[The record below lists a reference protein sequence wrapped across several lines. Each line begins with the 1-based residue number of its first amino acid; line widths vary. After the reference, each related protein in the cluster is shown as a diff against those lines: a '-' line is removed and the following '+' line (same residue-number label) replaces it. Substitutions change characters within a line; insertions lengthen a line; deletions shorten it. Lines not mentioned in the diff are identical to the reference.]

1 MNSIINEQVEYDS
14 TRKSLKHR
22 DTTIILSASTARL
35 LELFIAHKNQQV
47 HREFI
52 IEEVWKKHGMAPSGH
67 SLNKS
72 ISILRKAFSELGA
85 GNPIETLPRQG
96 FLFHASISD
105 ESSSS
110 CEDETVRSVTET
122 VNSSVRPKRK
132 NIILFILLF
141 AFLGSAIFIFSAL
154 NSSSKNFIYI
164 RAIDDCELYT
174 ADDNNADK
182 TKAFLS
188 SDMWRKVNAACHD
201 GKKTIVFYD
210 DNNLSAGNDL
220 RVNLLGICTLE
231 KGGLSVNVKILFI
244 SGAIFL
250 AAITAYFLY
259 RHQEPE
265 TLTCSAKTYLHLEA
279 QTQGVKIEGEVL
291 LVFRISSATEG
302 RVSQVGSLNIQGKN
316 YAVDRNVILN
326 FIGKDRDG
334 YLQTRRVA
342 IVKNKNDNVPDDVT
356 EQLMSRQEIFYY
368 KIIHI
373 AKNVYAI
380 RDLRRTLMVCR
391 AA

>member
-1 MNSIINEQVEYDS
+1 
-14 TRKSLKHR
+14 
-22 DTTIILSASTARL
+22 
-35 LELFIAHKNQQV
+35 
-47 HREFI
+47 
-52 IEEVWKKHGMAPSGH
+52 MAPSGH

-110 CEDETVRSVTET
+110 SEDETVRSVTET

-141 AFLGSAIFIFSAL
+141 AFLGSAIFIFLAL

-231 KGGLSVNVKILFI
+231 KGGVV
-244 SGAIFL
+244 
-250 AAITAYFLY
+250 
-259 RHQEPE
+259 RECE
-265 TLTCSAKTYLHLEA
+265 
-279 QTQGVKIEGEVL
+279 
-291 LVFRISSATEG
+291 
-302 RVSQVGSLNIQGKN
+302 
-316 YAVDRNVILN
+316 N
-326 FIGKDRDG
+326 F
-334 YLQTRRVA
+334 
-342 IVKNKNDNVPDDVT
+342 
-356 EQLMSRQEIFYY
+356 
-368 KIIHI
+368 
-373 AKNVYAI
+373 VY
-380 RDLRRTLMVCR
+380 
-391 AA
+391 

>member
-35 LELFIAHKNQQV
+35 LELFIAYKNQQL

-85 GNPIETLPRQG
+85 DNPIETLPRQG

-110 CEDETVRSVTET
+110 SEDETVRSVTET

-141 AFLGSAIFIFSAL
+141 AFLGSAVFIFLAL

-220 RVNLLGICTLE
+220 RVNLLGICTLD
-231 KGGLSVNVKILFI
+231 KGGVV
-244 SGAIFL
+244 
-250 AAITAYFLY
+250 
-259 RHQEPE
+259 RECE
-265 TLTCSAKTYLHLEA
+265 
-279 QTQGVKIEGEVL
+279 
-291 LVFRISSATEG
+291 
-302 RVSQVGSLNIQGKN
+302 
-316 YAVDRNVILN
+316 N
-326 FIGKDRDG
+326 F
-334 YLQTRRVA
+334 
-342 IVKNKNDNVPDDVT
+342 
-356 EQLMSRQEIFYY
+356 
-368 KIIHI
+368 
-373 AKNVYAI
+373 VY
-380 RDLRRTLMVCR
+380 
-391 AA
+391 

>member
-110 CEDETVRSVTET
+110 SEDETVRSVTET

-141 AFLGSAIFIFSAL
+141 AFLGSAIFIFLAL
-154 NSSSKNFIYI
+154 NSCSKNFIYI

-231 KGGLSVNVKILFI
+231 KGGVV
-244 SGAIFL
+244 
-250 AAITAYFLY
+250 
-259 RHQEPE
+259 RECE
-265 TLTCSAKTYLHLEA
+265 
-279 QTQGVKIEGEVL
+279 
-291 LVFRISSATEG
+291 
-302 RVSQVGSLNIQGKN
+302 
-316 YAVDRNVILN
+316 N
-326 FIGKDRDG
+326 F
-334 YLQTRRVA
+334 
-342 IVKNKNDNVPDDVT
+342 
-356 EQLMSRQEIFYY
+356 
-368 KIIHI
+368 
-373 AKNVYAI
+373 VY
-380 RDLRRTLMVCR
+380 
-391 AA
+391 

>member
-1 MNSIINEQVEYDS
+1 M
-14 TRKSLKHR
+14 
-22 DTTIILSASTARL
+22 
-35 LELFIAHKNQQV
+35 
-47 HREFI
+47 
-52 IEEVWKKHGMAPSGH
+52 
-67 SLNKS
+67 
-72 ISILRKAFSELGA
+72 
-85 GNPIETLPRQG
+85 
-96 FLFHASISD
+96 
-105 ESSSS
+105 
-110 CEDETVRSVTET
+110 
-122 VNSSVRPKRK
+122 
-132 NIILFILLF
+132 
-141 AFLGSAIFIFSAL
+141 
-154 NSSSKNFIYI
+154 
-164 RAIDDCELYT
+164 
-174 ADDNNADK
+174 
-182 TKAFLS
+182 
-188 SDMWRKVNAACHD
+188 
-201 GKKTIVFYD
+201 
-210 DNNLSAGNDL
+210 
-220 RVNLLGICTLE
+220 
-231 KGGLSVNVKILFI
+231 NVKILFI

-279 QTQGVKIEGEVL
+279 QTQRVKIEGEVL

-302 RVSQVGSLNIQGKN
+302 RVSQIGSLNIQGKN
-316 YAVDRNVILN
+316 YAVDLN

>member
-35 LELFIAHKNQQV
+35 LELFIANKNQQV

-110 CEDETVRSVTET
+110 SEDETVRSVTET

-141 AFLGSAIFIFSAL
+141 AFLGSAIFIFLAL

-231 KGGLSVNVKILFI
+231 KGGVV
-244 SGAIFL
+244 
-250 AAITAYFLY
+250 
-259 RHQEPE
+259 RECE
-265 TLTCSAKTYLHLEA
+265 
-279 QTQGVKIEGEVL
+279 
-291 LVFRISSATEG
+291 
-302 RVSQVGSLNIQGKN
+302 
-316 YAVDRNVILN
+316 N
-326 FIGKDRDG
+326 F
-334 YLQTRRVA
+334 
-342 IVKNKNDNVPDDVT
+342 
-356 EQLMSRQEIFYY
+356 
-368 KIIHI
+368 
-373 AKNVYAI
+373 VY
-380 RDLRRTLMVCR
+380 
-391 AA
+391 

>member
-1 MNSIINEQVEYDS
+1 MKSIINDQVEYDS

-35 LELFIAHKNQQV
+35 LELFIAHKNQQL

-85 GNPIETLPRQG
+85 DNPIETLPRQG
-96 FLFHASISD
+96 FLFHASVND
-105 ESSSS
+105 EQSSFSG
-110 CEDETVRSVTET
+110 DVPVRSVTET
-122 VNSSVRPKRK
+122 VNSPATPKRK
-132 NIILFILLF
+132 NIVLFILLF
-141 AFLGSAIFIFSAL
+141 AFLGSSVLILPAL
-154 NSSSKNFIYI
+154 NSGATNFIYI
-164 RAIDDCELYT
+164 RAIGDCELYT

-188 SDMWRKVNAACHD
+188 SDMWRKINATCHD
-201 GKKTIVFYD
+201 GKKTIVFMMIIIYRQVMI
-210 DNNLSAGNDL
+210 LKRIFWGSVRWIKEGL
-220 RVNLLGICTLE
+220 PVNA
-231 KGGLSVNVKILFI
+231 KIIFI

-250 AAITAYFLY
+250 AVITAYFFY

-265 TLTCSAKTYLHLEA
+265 TLTCSAKNYLHLEA

-302 RVSQVGSLNIQGKN
+302 RVSQIGSLNIQGKH
-316 YAVDRNVILN
+316 YAVDRNVVLN

-334 YLQTRRVA
+334 YLQTRRLA
-342 IVKNKNDNVPDDVT
+342 IVKNKNDNVPDDIT
-356 EQLMSRQEIFYY
+356 ELLMSQQDIFYY
-368 KIIHI
+368 KVIRI
-373 AKNVYAI
+373 AGNVYAI

>member
-1 MNSIINEQVEYDS
+1 M
-14 TRKSLKHR
+14 
-22 DTTIILSASTARL
+22 
-35 LELFIAHKNQQV
+35 
-47 HREFI
+47 
-52 IEEVWKKHGMAPSGH
+52 
-67 SLNKS
+67 
-72 ISILRKAFSELGA
+72 
-85 GNPIETLPRQG
+85 
-96 FLFHASISD
+96 
-105 ESSSS
+105 
-110 CEDETVRSVTET
+110 
-122 VNSSVRPKRK
+122 
-132 NIILFILLF
+132 
-141 AFLGSAIFIFSAL
+141 
-154 NSSSKNFIYI
+154 
-164 RAIDDCELYT
+164 
-174 ADDNNADK
+174 
-182 TKAFLS
+182 
-188 SDMWRKVNAACHD
+188 
-201 GKKTIVFYD
+201 
-210 DNNLSAGNDL
+210 
-220 RVNLLGICTLE
+220 
-231 KGGLSVNVKILFI
+231 NVKILFI

-302 RVSQVGSLNIQGKN
+302 RVSQIGSLNIQGKN

-326 FIGKDRDG
+326 FIGKDRDD

>member
-72 ISILRKAFSELGA
+72 IR
-85 GNPIETLPRQG
+85 NPIETLPRQG

-110 CEDETVRSVTET
+110 SEDETVRSVTET

-141 AFLGSAIFIFSAL
+141 AFLGSAIFIFLAL

-231 KGGLSVNVKILFI
+231 KGGVV
-244 SGAIFL
+244 
-250 AAITAYFLY
+250 
-259 RHQEPE
+259 RECE
-265 TLTCSAKTYLHLEA
+265 
-279 QTQGVKIEGEVL
+279 
-291 LVFRISSATEG
+291 
-302 RVSQVGSLNIQGKN
+302 
-316 YAVDRNVILN
+316 N
-326 FIGKDRDG
+326 F
-334 YLQTRRVA
+334 
-342 IVKNKNDNVPDDVT
+342 
-356 EQLMSRQEIFYY
+356 
-368 KIIHI
+368 
-373 AKNVYAI
+373 VY
-380 RDLRRTLMVCR
+380 
-391 AA
+391 